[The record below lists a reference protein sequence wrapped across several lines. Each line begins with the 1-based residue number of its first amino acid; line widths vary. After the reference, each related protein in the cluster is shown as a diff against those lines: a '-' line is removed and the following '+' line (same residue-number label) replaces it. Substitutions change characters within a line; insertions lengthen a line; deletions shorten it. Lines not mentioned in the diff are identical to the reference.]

1 MRKFFCSIMLLP
13 LLCVNDSFAQE
24 GTAPLI
30 RNQNLANNSNSDSSI
45 EKYTISGKKSSLGT
59 YYSVKLNCAPS
70 DWTEVSITQQ
80 PEHGVAKLI
89 DQMVI
94 IQFAKTNPRSSC
106 NGKSIKGKVLE
117 FTPNKDY
124 KGADE
129 ITVEL
134 INDTGQLNKYNYKI
148 TVK

>member
-1 MRKFFCSIMLLP
+1 MRKFFFGLMLLP
-13 LLCVNDSFAQE
+13 ILCVNDSFAQE
-24 GTAPLI
+24 DIAPII
-30 RNQNLANNSNSDSSI
+30 RNQNLANNSNSNNSI
-45 EKYTISGKKSSLGT
+45 ERYAISGKKSSFGT
-59 YYSVKLNCAPS
+59 YYAVKLNCAPS
-70 DWTEVSITQQ
+70 DWMEVSITQQ

-94 IQFAKTNPRSSC
+94 IQFSKANPRSSC
-106 NGKSIKGKVLE
+106 NGKSINGKVLE

-134 INDTGQLNKYNYKI
+134 INDSGQFIKYNYKV